1 MHTIHPITPPKTPPR
16 QIAAHLMEVALTHI
30 PTPIRAGLIVPDSGL
45 LPRSVAISC
54 WLAAKSAQRLEDD
67 TSGSITPERMMR
79 LDRMPHYWPE
89 PVSLPVSEV
98 EAGRLRATPAIRAAC
113 ARRATLTARF
123 SQPGPE
129 GAA

>member
-1 MHTIHPITPPKTPPR
+1 
-16 QIAAHLMEVALTHI
+16 MEVALTHI

-89 PVSLPVSEV
+89 PVSLPVSEN
-98 EAGRLRATPAIRAAC
+98 EAGRLSDDTEAEVRLILDGLMQATHLELSKRRELWGNWGHRPERAPC
-113 ARRATLTARF
+113 
-123 SQPGPE
+123 
-129 GAA
+129 